1 MRDRPYGLGD
11 VVGAL
16 KSISA
21 IAVNG
26 LMLRSGCHSWLE
38 DYYEHVIRDVEE
50 LEKIRDY
57 IFTNPARW
65 LEDPEN
71 STGPRDV

>member
-1 MRDRPYGLGD
+1 LRAHLG
-11 VVGAL
+11 
-16 KSISA
+16 
-21 IAVNG
+21 
-26 LMLRSGCHSWLE
+26 LE
-38 DYYEHVIRDVEE
+38 DYYEHVVRDVEE

-71 STGPRDV
+71 PDRPRDV

>member
-1 MRDRPYGLGD
+1 MGDRPYGLGG

-26 LMLRSGCHSWLE
+26 LLLGSGRLLWLE
-38 DYYEHVIRDVEE
+38 DYYEHVIHDVEE

-71 STGPRDV
+71 PDRPRDV